1 MSEINQQQQQ
11 TSLFVVLNAS
21 IYGEEFINQ
30 KKVKDTATKLFGG
43 FFDQQ
48 VSLGGYQQGTR
59 SILDLFQER
68 IQALCQANSALTA
81 DHTLKL
87 LQDKMFQLEDPA
99 IRLIKHFQT
108 LVQEL
113 SRKITV
119 TEGA

>member
-68 IQALCQANSALTA
+68 I
-81 DHTLKL
+81 
-87 LQDKMFQLEDPA
+87 
-99 IRLIKHFQT
+99 
-108 LVQEL
+108 
-113 SRKITV
+113 
-119 TEGA
+119 